1 MVVCKYFM
9 QGCCKFGDNCRY
21 EHPRG
26 GNAGY
31 AYSAQRQ
38 LFGGDG
44 GGSRYGGGG
53 GGGGSNQFR
62 WTSNEYQKTQQTRPV
77 TQQTAPNELINS
89 LVSEVKEWE
98 RNKMWPLSCIGFE
111 KDSPCVP
118 DLEDTSP
125 EELRHLAYEA
135 QKSNSFQGYV
145 DYVKNLLTD
154 FNKKRQMLSNPTMRT
169 KQKLLTVIEDYRLRK
184 NRCVNVSHNTMS
196 LFSSPTTSESSFQ
209 SSGFG
214 TSFGNDTTQNS
225 FGAMGFGSS
234 TSQGSGTSGMTGS
247 FGSKSGSA
255 GGFGSSGSFGA
266 NSGSSGAFGSGNA
279 FGTNSKSSGVFGA
292 SGDFGASL
300 GSSGGFGSGTSSG
313 GFGTSSFGDTGI
325 APSVFGN
332 SATTPAGL
340 GTNSFSSTTSSGFQ
354 GTNPFGKSSSQTV
367 DSTGA
372 PSATF
377 QTPRQAVEESSTYTP
392 MNRLT
397 AEELAEFQAT
407 HFTLGKIPTNPPP
420 KELCF

>member
-1 MVVCKYFM
+1 MQPQANRCKLHLY
-9 QGCCKFGDNCRY
+9 KK
-21 EHPRG
+21 
-26 GNAGY
+26 GY

-184 NRCVNVSHNTMS
+184 NRSGSNASHNTMS

>member
-1 MVVCKYFM
+1 M
-9 QGCCKFGDNCRY
+9 
-21 EHPRG
+21 H
-26 GNAGY
+26 
-31 AYSAQRQ
+31 
-38 LFGGDG
+38 
-44 GGSRYGGGG
+44 
-53 GGGGSNQFR
+53 
-62 WTSNEYQKTQQTRPV
+62 
-77 TQQTAPNELINS
+77 INMY
-89 LVSEVKEWE
+89 
-98 RNKMWPLSCIGFE
+98 R
-111 KDSPCVP
+111 
-118 DLEDTSP
+118 
-125 EELRHLAYEA
+125 
-135 QKSNSFQGYV
+135 
-145 DYVKNLLTD
+145 
-154 FNKKRQMLSNPTMRT
+154 KK
-169 KQKLLTVIEDYRLRK
+169 KLLIVFLKQLQKCEVFQCSTLIFIPKLEALQ
-184 NRCVNVSHNTMS
+184 VNAFCFVAHNTMS

-225 FGAMGFGSS
+225 FGMHLVSKSIVIVHAVYQFLMHTIKNHYIGAMGFGSS